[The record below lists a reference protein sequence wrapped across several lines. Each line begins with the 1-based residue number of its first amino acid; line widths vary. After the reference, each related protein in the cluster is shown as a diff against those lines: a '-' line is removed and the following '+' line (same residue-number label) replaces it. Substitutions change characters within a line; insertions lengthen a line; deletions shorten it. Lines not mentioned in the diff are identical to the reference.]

1 MSGYG
6 LTPANNSGA
15 WRTIRIR
22 PDQPILTKPC
32 RNFKFIRT
40 IRRLRPPRLTFS
52 YGQSPF
58 FPMRSS
64 GCRRG
69 ERQFASASLG
79 GGRGVF
85 LRAKG
90 GKIGVVF
97 TTSYSGMPAKFHLIK
112 GSLYGTLT
120 IYLSVYL
127 TISLSTYL
135 SLFLSVYLFFCLSFY
150 LSTYLSVYLSVY
162 QSIYLSF

>member
-1 MSGYG
+1 
-6 LTPANNSGA
+6 
-15 WRTIRIR
+15 
-22 PDQPILTKPC
+22 
-32 RNFKFIRT
+32 
-40 IRRLRPPRLTFS
+40 
-52 YGQSPF
+52 
-58 FPMRSS
+58 MRSS

-120 IYLSVYL
+120 IYLS
-127 TISLSTYL
+127 I
-135 SLFLSVYLFFCLSFY
+135 CLSN
-150 LSTYLSVYLSVY
+150 YLSVYLPIFVSICLSIFLFIFLSVHLFICLSICLSIFLSFFPAIPINLVFLCMY
-162 QSIYLSF
+162 FFAIYLSISLSCLGFS